1 LLLFLSLFSGFL
13 FKNIFIG
20 LSSDFFIMDIYTNP
34 IQKQRFFESKYETSS
49 NFNKNIPFIMTIY
62 FFLSFETFNFI
73 LKNNLK
79 VYYFFKLK
87 LYFDFTYNFLILKIK
102 KINFIIFFKLIDKG
116 ILEILGPTGI
126 IRHCWWM
133 VRYIKFFNISLL
145 YNYICLFLFFFSF
158 CLFF

>member
-62 FFLSFETFNFI
+62 FFLFFI
-73 LKNNLK
+73 I
-79 VYYFFKLK
+79 
-87 LYFDFTYNFLILKIK
+87 LIL
-102 KINFIIFFKLIDKG
+102 F
-116 ILEILGPTGI
+116 
-126 IRHCWWM
+126 
-133 VRYIKFFNISLL
+133 
-145 YNYICLFLFFFSF
+145 
-158 CLFF
+158 